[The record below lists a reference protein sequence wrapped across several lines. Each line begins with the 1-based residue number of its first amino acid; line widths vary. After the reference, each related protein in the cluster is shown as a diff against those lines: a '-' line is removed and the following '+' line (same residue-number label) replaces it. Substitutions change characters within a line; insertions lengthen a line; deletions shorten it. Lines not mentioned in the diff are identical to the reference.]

1 MISHWQRFV
10 LVFSLAILS
19 LSARGEEVAMFRGN
33 PAHTGVYDGPGI
45 AHLSGVRWMF
55 SAGGELYSSPAAADR
70 MIFIGS
76 TNGNLYAIRQE
87 TGTQVWKFETK
98 GRIVSSPAVVAG
110 LVYFNSY
117 DSTFYAVDE
126 FTGQL
131 KWKFSTNG
139 ELRFAAKH
147 IHGMD
152 PAPELM
158 PDPFDFFLSSPV
170 VANGVVYF
178 GSGDH
183 YVYAVDA
190 ATGALKWKFRTG
202 DVVHATPAF
211 ADNVLYV
218 GSWDSYFYA
227 LNANTGKQLWRFKTG
242 EDQAI
247 HNQIGIQS
255 SAAVSEGIVYFGCRD
270 SNLYSLDARHG
281 EKKWVYNNKGSWVI
295 GSPAVQGGRV
305 YFATSDSGLLHAVDA
320 KSGANVFSAATKWP
334 MFSSPALAG
343 NMLYIGSHEGKLFA
357 IDISHKNLAWTFQ
370 TEGSKRN
377 GSIYTKKDGSPDYD
391 AAMASS
397 FYDDVVTG
405 IHKMFTAGA
414 ILASP
419 IVVNNTVYFGST
431 DGNVYALY

>member
-10 LVFSLAILS
+10 LVFSLAILF

-45 AHLSGVRWMF
+45 AHLSGVRWTF
-55 SAGGELYSSPAAADR
+55 SAGGEL
-70 MIFIGS
+70 
-76 TNGNLYAIRQE
+76 
-87 TGTQVWKFETK
+87 
-98 GRIVSSPAVVAG
+98 VSSPAVVAG

-255 SAAVSEGIVYFGCRD
+255 SSAVSEGIVYFGCRD
-270 SNLYSLDARHG
+270 SNLYSL
-281 EKKWVYNNKGSWVI
+281 
-295 GSPAVQGGRV
+295 
-305 YFATSDSGLLHAVDA
+305 
-320 KSGANVFSAATKWP
+320 
-334 MFSSPALAG
+334 
-343 NMLYIGSHEGKLFA
+343 
-357 IDISHKNLAWTFQ
+357 
-370 TEGSKRN
+370 
-377 GSIYTKKDGSPDYD
+377 
-391 AAMASS
+391 
-397 FYDDVVTG
+397 
-405 IHKMFTAGA
+405 
-414 ILASP
+414 
-419 IVVNNTVYFGST
+419 
-431 DGNVYALY
+431 